1 MISTQPSLLSAAST
15 LSVSAL
21 LDRQIKLSPD
31 KPAIASARLSLTYA
45 QLDAR
50 AWRLAGILR
59 QADVRFGD
67 RICVL
72 SENDPDVI
80 VLFVAALRLGATV
93 ATLNPRLAV
102 AELEHCIG
110 LVTPKALLIS
120 NQHIQRFGSV
130 ERLSTPVIPFGYGT
144 ALDERMSGVM
154 DDGTAMSIA
163 GTDPEDIQ
171 FIIYTSG
178 TTGLPKAAMI
188 SQRAMLARLMV
199 YVLDYR
205 VDGDDTF
212 LAWSP
217 LCHMASV
224 ELGFGTLLLGGKV
237 VVLDG
242 PELPVIADYLEN
254 ECLSNLI
261 FFPGMVA
268 QAIEYLKERRPKVRR
283 LKKFGALADLFNP
296 KDIAQLTALL
306 NTPFT
311 NTFGSTETGM
321 PPLSAGRLAV
331 GEVPTDFGKLP
342 SALCEVRIVDGEGA
356 DCADGVAGELVMRGP
371 TLFSGYWQA
380 PQATEE
386 VFRDGWYCSGDVF
399 RRRPDGKYDY
409 IDRRKYLI
417 KSGGENIYP
426 AEIERVVLQH
436 PGIADAV
443 VVRRADA
450 QWGEVPVLVVV
461 ARDIRPSAQELMSLC
476 RQQLA
481 AFKRPKDLFFV
492 SADRLPRSGTG
503 KIVRAEIESWVASGA
518 IEASKDD
525 AACNLN

>member
-1 MISTQPSLLSAAST
+1 MLAAAST
-15 LSVSAL
+15 FPISAL
-21 LDRQIKLSPD
+21 LDRQIKLFPH
-31 KPAIASARLSLTYA
+31 KPAIASARLSLTYE
-45 QLDAR
+45 QLNVR
-50 AWRLAGILR
+50 AWRLARILW
-59 QADVRFGD
+59 QADVRPGD
-67 RICVL
+67 RICIL

-93 ATLNPRLAV
+93 ATLNPRLAI

-110 LVTPKALLIS
+110 LVTPKVLLIS
-120 NQHIQRFGSV
+120 DQHIQRFPGV
-130 ERLSTPVIPFGYGT
+130 ERLGTQAIPFGQGT
-144 ALDERMSGVM
+144 ALAERMSGVE
-154 DDGTAMSIA
+154 DDGIA
-163 GTDPEDIQ
+163 IPMVEVDPEAIQ

-242 PELPVIADYLEN
+242 PDLPVIADYLEN

-261 FFPGMVA
+261 FFPGMVE
-268 QAIEYLKERRPKVRR
+268 QAIEYLNKRRPKVRR
-283 LKKFGALADLFNP
+283 LKKFGALADLFSP

-321 PPLSAGRLAV
+321 PPLSAGSLAI
-331 GEVPTDFGKLP
+331 GEVPADFGKQP
-342 SALCEVRIVDGEGA
+342 SALCEVRIVDSEGN
-356 DCADGVAGELVMRGP
+356 DCADDVAGELVVRGP

-380 PQATEE
+380 PQATED
-386 VFRDGWYCSGDVF
+386 VIRNGWFCTGDVF
-399 RRRPDGKYDY
+399 RRRSDGKYDY

-426 AEIERVVLQH
+426 AEIERVILQH

-450 QWGEVPVLVVV
+450 KWGEVPVVV
-461 ARDIRPSAQELMSLC
+461 AVARAAPPAAEELMAMC
-476 RQQLA
+476 RQHLA

-492 SADRLPRSGTG
+492 SADKLPRSGTG
-503 KIVRAEIESWVASGA
+503 KIIRAEVESWVASGSIA
-518 IEASKDD
+518 TGQER
-525 AACNLN
+525 AACN